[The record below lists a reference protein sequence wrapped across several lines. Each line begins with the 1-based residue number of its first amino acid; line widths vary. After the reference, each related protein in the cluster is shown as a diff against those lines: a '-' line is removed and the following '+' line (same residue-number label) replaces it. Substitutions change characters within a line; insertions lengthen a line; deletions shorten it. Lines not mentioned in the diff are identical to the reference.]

1 VTRWR
6 ALFLLAAAEL
16 AGMSLWFGAS
26 AAAPAL
32 AQRWGLAAADAGHL
46 TLAVQLGFVVGTLV
60 SAVSNLSDVHPPR
73 YVFAVSALL
82 AALANAVFAL
92 ASAGV
97 VLGLAL
103 RFATGFC
110 LAGVYPPGM
119 KMMASWFREGRGL
132 ALGILIGALTLGK
145 ASPYL
150 VNAIGSADWR
160 VNLVALSIFAIAGG
174 AIALVVGDGPFATGT
189 APFDVHQVLNV
200 FRNRGVRL
208 ASFGYFGHMWELYAM
223 WTWIPVM
230 IRASLDA
237 TGEPHRLAEV
247 ASFVVIGAGAA
258 GCVAAG
264 SAADRWGRTAVA
276 SAAMAV
282 SGACCVAVGFFF
294 GGSATALLAIAA
306 IWGATVVADSAQFS
320 ACVTELADPRYLG
333 TALTL
338 QICLGFLLT
347 TASIALVGRLQ
358 HAVGWRWAFASL
370 APGPA
375 LGVVAMLRLRSLPEA
390 ARIAQGRR

>member
-1 VTRWR
+1 MTRWQ
-6 ALFLLAAAEL
+6 ALFLLSAAEL

-46 TLAVQLGFVVGTLV
+46 TLAVQLGFVVGTLA
-60 SAVSNLSDVHPPR
+60 SAVSNLSDVYPPR
-73 YVFAVSALL
+73 LVFAVSALL

-223 WTWIPVM
+223 WTWVPVM
-230 IRASLDA
+230 IRASLDE
-237 TGEPHRLAEV
+237 TGEPHSLAEV

-264 SAADRWGRTAVA
+264 FAADRWGRTAVA

-294 GGSATALLAIAA
+294 GASATALLAIAA

-347 TASIALVGRLQ
+347 TASIALVGKL
-358 HAVGWRWAFASL
+358 HETVGWQWAFASL
-370 APGPA
+370 APGPV
-375 LGVVAMLRLRSLPEA
+375 LGVLAMMRLRSLPEA
-390 ARIAQGRR
+390 ALIAQGRR

>member
-6 ALFLLAAAEL
+6 ALFLIAAAEL

-32 AQRWGLAAADAGHL
+32 ASRWGLAAADAGRL
-46 TLAVQLGFVVGTLV
+46 TLAVQLGFVAGTLV
-60 SAVSNLSDVHPPR
+60 SAISNLSDVYRPR
-73 YVFAVSALL
+73 HVFAVSALL
-82 AALANAVFAL
+82 AAAANAVFAL
-92 ASAGV
+92 ATAGAAA
-97 VLGLAL
+97 GIAL
-103 RFATGFC
+103 RFATGFF

-132 ALGILIGALTLGK
+132 ALGVLIGALTLGK

-150 VNAIGSADWR
+150 VNAVGSADWR
-160 VNLVALSIFAIAGG
+160 INLVALSLFAAVGG
-174 AIALVVGDGPFATGT
+174 AIALAVGNGPFASAT
-189 APFDVHQVLNV
+189 APFDARQVVNV
-200 FRNRGVRL
+200 FTNRGVRL

-223 WTWIPVM
+223 WTWVPVM
-230 IRASLDA
+230 IRASLQRS
-237 TGEPHRLAEV
+237 GGSPGLAEA
-247 ASFVVIGAGAA
+247 ASFLVIGAGAA

-264 SAADRWGRTAVA
+264 FAADRWGRTAVA

-282 SGACCVAVGFFF
+282 SGACCLAVGFFF
-294 GGSATALLAIAA
+294 GVSEAALLAIAA

-333 TALTL
+333 TALTI

-347 TASIALVGRLQ
+347 TASIALVGQLQ
-358 HAVGWRWAFASL
+358 HTVGWPWAFAFL

-375 LGVVAMLRLRSLPEA
+375 LGVLAMLRLRSLPEA